1 MPDIGSTNIDN
12 LPTIQEENFPNNNE
26 NQVINNPIQQKV
38 EERNQQNLNQ
48 QNSIQ
53 QNSIQQNSIQQNAR
67 QQNSIQKNSIQQNTS
82 QQNAN
87 NQQELNNQILQAGL
101 GGATTL
107 PSRDIP
113 INTLNITNDEQSKID
128 FIPNKNTND
137 YITEHLST
145 EDIVKQNI
153 NKSEEDI
160 FLDKLYSEIS
170 LPILISL
177 VYFIFK
183 LPVVDN
189 IYKQLFPFCFTKTGN
204 MKITGYLLSS
214 VNFGLFIYLINKIIK
229 TFSF

>member
-1 MPDIGSTNIDN
+1 MSDIGSTNIDN
-12 LPTIQEENFPNNNE
+12 LPTIQEENLSNNSE

-48 QNSIQ
+48 QNASQ
-53 QNSIQQNSIQQNAR
+53 QNSIQQNSIQQNA
-67 QQNSIQKNSIQQNTS
+67 
-82 QQNAN
+82 N
-87 NQQELNNQILQAGL
+87 NEQELNNQILQAGL

-113 INTLNITNDEQSKID
+113 INTLNITNDEQIKTD

-229 TFSF
+229 TLSF